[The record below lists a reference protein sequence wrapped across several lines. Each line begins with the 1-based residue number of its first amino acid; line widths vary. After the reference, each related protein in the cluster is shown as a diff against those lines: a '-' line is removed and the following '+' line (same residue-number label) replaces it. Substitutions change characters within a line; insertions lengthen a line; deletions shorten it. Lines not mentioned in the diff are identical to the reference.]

1 MINDLRLTCHFQTK
15 RLTAF
20 WAISLGR
27 LVGFEPTIFWA
38 TTRRVNPYTTAAM
51 IATEMLPYAPL
62 CGKWRAVVS
71 TKRPFL
77 L

>member
-1 MINDLRLTCHFQTK
+1 MIKLCATSLWVKIPIKKADSV
-15 RLTAF
+15 

-51 IATEMLPYAPL
+51 IVRRILP
-62 CGKWRAVVS
+62 
-71 TKRPFL
+71 
-77 L
+77 